1 MPRISA
7 AGKAGCLEAEA
18 VEQEERLHVQAAVR
32 KAVVIIVITILI
44 PKNSDHYYLL
54 TFLHDMTG
62 VWSLDW
68 HFLITLHYWATGYR
82 CYFAV
87 KPSSPKRTFWFPSC
101 LLGAT
106 CSVFL
111 SLVESSWWKWNCV
124 GVGALG
130 FKGKPGLTVTAVGCD
145 YCVFAV
151 SLSWCQ

>member
-1 MPRISA
+1 MPPISA

-82 CYFAV
+82 CSF
-87 KPSSPKRTFWFPSC
+87 
-101 LLGAT
+101 
-106 CSVFL
+106 CSKALISKAHILVSFL
-111 SLVESSWWKWNCV
+111 SLGCNLFCLSEPGGKFLVEVELCGSGSFR
-124 GVGALG
+124 L
-130 FKGKPGLTVTAVGCD
+130 
-145 YCVFAV
+145 
-151 SLSWCQ
+151 

>member
-1 MPRISA
+1 MVPPISA

-68 HFLITLHYWATGYR
+68 HFFNNAT
-82 CYFAV
+82 
-87 KPSSPKRTFWFPSC
+87 
-101 LLGAT
+101 LLGNW
-106 CSVFL
+106 L
-111 SLVESSWWKWNCV
+111 PL
-124 GVGALG
+124 LI
-130 FKGKPGLTVTAVGCD
+130 L
-145 YCVFAV
+145 
-151 SLSWCQ
+151 Q